1 MRHTFRYLLDAPVAP
16 GARVVLGRDDSHHLT
31 RVVRR
36 RTGDAIE
43 VGDGVGGVWSATVVA
58 TGEAVEI
65 EIGAPVAAVRPAGV
79 TLYQGLCDMR
89 RLDLVVEKASE
100 LGVAGLV
107 VHVSSRAN
115 RVPGADAWRR
125 RTERFARVSRAA
137 ARQAGQGRLPDVR
150 GLVPLDRVID
160 EVPAGEGYLIDAR
173 GERSLPAHL
182 ADARA
187 AGPLSLLVGPD
198 AGFAPDEVAA
208 ARSAG
213 WRIASLGPT
222 TLRAETAAIVAM
234 GVALGAIGRFDRYA
248 TDEDQATPHEE
259 GAASATPSR

>member
-1 MRHTFRYLLDAPVAP
+1 MRHTFRYLLDAPPEP
-16 GARVVLGRDDSHHLT
+16 GTRVVLGREDSHHLT

-36 RTGDAIE
+36 RPGDAIE
-43 VGDGVGGVWSATVVA
+43 VGDGAGGVWSATVVA
-58 TGEAVEI
+58 PGVAAEI
-65 EIGAPVAAVRPAGV
+65 EIGVPVAAIRPAGV
-79 TLYQGLCDMR
+79 TLYQGLCEMG
-89 RLDLVVEKASE
+89 RLDLVAEKAAE

-107 VHVSSRAN
+107 VHVSSRAR
-115 RVPGADAWRR
+115 RVPDADRWRR
-125 RTERFARVSRAA
+125 RAERLERVSRAA
-137 ARQAGQGRLPDVR
+137 ARQAGQGRLPEVR
-150 GLVPLDRVID
+150 GLVPLTRVIE

-198 AGFAPDEVAA
+198 AGFASDEVAS
-208 ARSAG
+208 AREAG

-234 GVALGAIGRFDRYA
+234 SLALGAIGRFDRRA
-248 TDEDQATPHEE
+248 AGGDGLTSDEE